1 MLRNY
6 GAFRGRCHTLA
17 AFWTDDRPGMSGWW
31 FGWSRS
37 LYWRIALSFAL
48 FTAMMLVG
56 QNLLF
61 SYLRERPN
69 PSFLSPNAVAMVV
82 AADMQDAIAASPPAD
97 LDAYL
102 RRKYAD
108 TPQRIYV
115 ALRDGHIGGNTAAPM
130 PEDIRRATV
139 ATLAG
144 ADVREATSRIET
156 RGPVVTAPI
165 QVGSE
170 LRGIV
175 VLPPPP
181 PETAARVVARLLS
194 VPGTLILITTAFLV
208 SAVVF
213 SPARR
218 RLHAL
223 ETAAERLGAGDLSV
237 RAPEA
242 GADEIAR
249 VARAFNVMAAELAA
263 RDEALRTS
271 DRLRRQMVADV
282 SHELK
287 TPLTSMRGYVETLRL
302 PDIALSPAQRTEY
315 LDIIEHETKRLERI
329 VQDLLDIARLE
340 NGVVTFERRYF
351 ATEQLFAHVVQRH
364 RATAAARTIE
374 LIAAV
379 DASADQLFGDPYRL
393 EQVVENLV
401 ANAIRHAPD
410 GGRIDLRAECAE
422 DAALITVTDNGPG
435 VAPEHIAHIFD
446 RFYKVDAARAA
457 GTSGSGLGL
466 SIARAIVA
474 WHGGTVLVQSRPGRT
489 TFSVRLPQ
497 PTATEPRR
505 DQAMSA
511 NL

>member
-1 MLRNY
+1 MV
-6 GAFRGRCHTLA
+6 
-17 AFWTDDRPGMSGWW
+17 DRWLV
-31 FGWSRS
+31 WSRS
-37 LYWRIALSFAL
+37 LYWRIALSFAV
-48 FTAMMLVG
+48 FTAGMLVV
-56 QNLLF
+56 QNLVF

-69 PSFLSPNAVAMVV
+69 PSFLSPNALAMLV
-82 AADMQDAIAASPPAD
+82 AADIQDLLATSPSAD
-97 LDAYL
+97 PGGYL
-102 RRKYAD
+102 RQKYTD

-115 ALRDGHIGGNTAAPM
+115 ALRDGRVGGNTANPM
-130 PEDIRRATV
+130 PEDLRRATV

-144 ADVREATSRIET
+144 ANVREATSRIET

-181 PETAARVVARLLS
+181 PETAARAIARVLS
-194 VPGTLILITTAFLV
+194 VPGTLILVTAAFLV
-208 SAVVF
+208 SLVVF

-223 ETAAERLGAGDLSV
+223 EAAAEHLGAGDLSV
-237 RAPEA
+237 RAPET

-249 VARAFNVMAAELAA
+249 VARAFNAMASELAA

-302 PDIALSPAQRTEY
+302 PDIALSAEQRREY
-315 LDIIEHETKRLERI
+315 LDTIEHETRRLERI
-329 VQDLLDIARLE
+329 VQDLLDIARVE
-340 NGVVTFERRYF
+340 NGVIAFDRRYF
-351 ATEQLFAHVVQRH
+351 ATEQLFAHVVHRH
-364 RATAAARTIE
+364 HAAAGARRID
-374 LIAAV
+374 IVASV
-379 DASADQLFGDPYRL
+379 DASADQLLGDPHRL

-410 GGRIDLRAECAE
+410 GGRIELEAESRDDSAVI
-422 DAALITVTDNGPG
+422 AVTDNGPG
-435 VAPEHIAHIFD
+435 IAPEHLPHIFD
-446 RFYKVDAARAA
+446 RFYKVDAARASGSA
-457 GTSGSGLGL
+457 GSGLGL
-466 SIARAIVA
+466 SIARAIA
-474 WHGGTVLVQSRPGRT
+474 TAHGGTIEVDSRPGRT
-489 TFSVRLPQ
+489 RFTVTLPQ
-497 PTATEPRR
+497 PPAADAQPR
-505 DQAMSA
+505 DQVLSA

>member
-1 MLRNY
+1 
-6 GAFRGRCHTLA
+6 
-17 AFWTDDRPGMSGWW
+17 MSGRW

-37 LYWRIALSFAL
+37 LYSRIALSFAL
-48 FTAMMLVG
+48 FTAGMLVA

-69 PSFLSPNAVAMVV
+69 PSFLSPNAMAMLV
-82 AADMQDAIAASPPAD
+82 AADIEESAATSPSVD
-97 LDAYL
+97 LGDYL

-115 ALRDGHIGGNTAAPM
+115 ALRDGRIGGNTASPM
-130 PEDIRRATV
+130 PDDIRRATV
-139 ATLAG
+139 ATLEG
-144 ADVREATSRIET
+144 ANVREATSRIET

-181 PETAARVVARLLS
+181 PDTAARAVARVLS
-194 VPGTLILITTAFLV
+194 VPGTLILVTAAFLV

-218 RLHAL
+218 RLQAL
-223 ETAAERLGAGDLSV
+223 ETAAERLGSGDLSV
-237 RAPEA
+237 RAPDA

-249 VARAFNVMAAELAA
+249 VARAFNAMASELAA

-302 PDIALSPAQRTEY
+302 PDIALSPAQRAEY
-315 LDIIEHETKRLERI
+315 LDTIEHETKRLERI

-340 NGVVTFERRYF
+340 NGVVAFDRRYF

-364 RATAAARTIE
+364 RAAADDRTIE
-374 LIAAV
+374 FVASV
-379 DASADQLFGDPYRL
+379 DPSADQLFGDPYRL
-393 EQVVENLV
+393 EQVIDNLV
-401 ANAIRHAPD
+401 ANAIRHASD
-410 GGRIDLRAECAE
+410 GGRIELRAEIA
-422 DAALITVTDNGPG
+422 DDNAVLAVMDNGAG
-435 VAPEHIAHIFD
+435 IAPEHIPHIFD
-446 RFYKVDAARAA
+446 RFYKVDEARAS

-466 SIARAIVA
+466 SIARAIVG
-474 WHGGTVLVQSRPGRT
+474 WHGGTIRVESRPGRT
-489 TFSVRLPQ
+489 RFTVALPQ
-497 PTATEPRR
+497 PAAEEQPR
-505 DQAMSA
+505 DQALSA

>member
-1 MLRNY
+1 MNGRW
-6 GAFRGRCHTLA
+6 FR
-17 AFWTDDRPGMSGWW
+17 
-31 FGWSRS
+31 WSRS
-37 LYWRIALSFAL
+37 LYWRIALSFAV
-48 FTAMMLVG
+48 FTAAMLVA

-69 PSFLSPNAVAMVV
+69 PSFLSPNALAMLV
-82 AADMQDAIAASPPAD
+82 AADIQESVAASPSID
-97 LDAYL
+97 LNGYL

-115 ALRDGHIGGNTAAPM
+115 ALRDGRIGGNTASPM

-139 ATLAG
+139 ATLDG
-144 ADVREATSRIET
+144 ANVREATSRIET

-181 PETAARVVARLLS
+181 PETAARAIARLLS
-194 VPGTLILITTAFLV
+194 IPGTLILVTAAFLV
-208 SAVVF
+208 SLVVF

-218 RLHAL
+218 RLQAL
-223 ETAAERLGAGDLSV
+223 EAAAEHLGAGDLSV
-237 RAPEA
+237 RAPES

-249 VARAFNVMAAELAA
+249 VARAFNVMASELAA
-263 RDEALRTS
+263 RDEALRSS

-282 SHELK
+282 SHELR

-302 PDIALSPAQRTEY
+302 PDIALSAEQRREY
-315 LDIIEHETKRLERI
+315 LDTIEHETRRLERI

-340 NGVVTFERRYF
+340 NGAIAFERRWF
-351 ATEQLFAHVVQRH
+351 AVEQLFAHVVQRH
-364 RATAAARTIE
+364 RAAAAARHIE
-374 LIAAV
+374 IAAV
-379 DASADQLFGDPYRL
+379 VDPSADQLMGDPYRL

-410 GGRIDLRAECAE
+410 GGRIELAAGSSD
-422 DAALITVTDNGPG
+422 DAAIITVTDNGPG
-435 VAPEHIAHIFD
+435 IAPEHLPHIFD
-446 RFYKVDAARAA
+446 RFYKVDAARSSGA
-457 GTSGSGLGL
+457 SGSGLGL

-474 WHGGTVLVQSRPGRT
+474 WHGGTIDVESRPGRT
-489 TFSVRLPQ
+489 RFTVRLPQ
-497 PTATEPRR
+497 PPAPDQRPR
-505 DQAMSA
+505 DQVMSA

>member
-1 MLRNY
+1 MN
-6 GAFRGRCHTLA
+6 GR
-17 AFWTDDRPGMSGWW
+17 W
-31 FGWSRS
+31 FAWSRS
-37 LYWRIALSFAL
+37 LYWRIALSFAV
-48 FTAMMLVG
+48 FTAGMLVA

-69 PSFLSPNAVAMVV
+69 PSFLSPNAMAMLV
-82 AADMQDAIAASPPAD
+82 AADMQESVATSPSVD
-97 LDAYL
+97 LDEYL

-115 ALRDGHIGGNTAAPM
+115 ALRDGRLGGNTANPM

-139 ATLAG
+139 ATLEG

-181 PETAARVVARLLS
+181 PDTAARALARVLS
-194 VPGTLILITTAFLV
+194 VPGTLILITAAFLV

-218 RLHAL
+218 RLQAL
-223 ETAAERLGAGDLSV
+223 ESAAERLGAGDLSA
-237 RAPEA
+237 RAPDA
-242 GADEIAR
+242 GADEVAR
-249 VARAFNVMAAELAA
+249 VARAFNVMAAELAT

-302 PDIALSPAQRTEY
+302 PDIALSPMQRAEY
-315 LDIIEHETKRLERI
+315 LDTIEHETRRLERI

-340 NGVVTFERRYF
+340 NGVVAFERRYF
-351 ATEQLFAHVVQRH
+351 ATEQLFAHVEQRH
-364 RATAAARTIE
+364 RAAASGRDIE
-374 LIAAV
+374 IVASV

-410 GGRIDLRAECAE
+410 GGRIELRADSVDDTAVI
-422 DAALITVTDNGPG
+422 AVTDNGPG
-435 VAPEHIAHIFD
+435 IAPEHIEHIFD
-446 RFYKVDAARAA
+446 RFYKVDAARAS

-466 SIARAIVA
+466 SIASAIVA
-474 WHGGTVLVQSRPGRT
+474 WHGGTIRVESRPGRT
-489 TFSVRLPQ
+489 RFTVGLPQ
-497 PTATEPRR
+497 PAAEEPRR
-505 DQAMSA
+505 DQALSA